1 MKITKNVLKEMIEAA
16 LTEQRKINEDI
27 DVSSLVKTLGAKGQ
41 QALKDAA
48 KAAGLPEDATAT
60 DVAKKVTDT
69 AKGLG
74 KDLKKALDA
83 VIKEKPKTSDD
94 VAKIIQ
100 GAPDTGLTPLKMGA
114 MSKMPANKSMAKG
127 TDAFVGMQ
135 TTGPNLPSRKKA
147 RKKARKR
154 KCPKLPLRIGCQG
167 SLVKEVQ
174 KLLMDLGYNL
184 GRAGADGDFGG
195 ATKRAVM
202 KYQRAE
208 GIGVDGIVGDTTY
221 GRLKSGPQAAAFRGP
236 GKPEKAKR
244 ATAAKKD
251 DRLDTPIVGGVP
263 EMSRVEAIR
272 ATRDEMV
279 PVSYTKR
286 YRRPSNVRF
295 LAIKALKYLI
305 DEAGAEPGQAYSD
318 LLQVFGLSGIRYFEP
333 DLLKRTSLARTTKG
347 KKLRASA
354 KKFKTNLENV
364 LGIEIDEL

>member
-48 KAAGLPEDATAT
+48 KAVQLPKDATAT
-60 DVAKKVTDT
+60 DVAKKVTDA
-69 AKGLG
+69 AKELG
-74 KDLKKALDA
+74 KDVQQALN
-83 VIKEKPKTSDD
+83 VFIKEKPKTADEA
-94 VAKIIQ
+94 AKIMQ
-100 GAPDTGLTPLKMGA
+100 RVGPGEPLQAPDTGLTPLKIGA
-114 MSKMPANKSMAKG
+114 MSKMQSMASDADLAIKKPADKKG
-127 TDAFVGMQ
+127 V
-135 TTGPNLPSRKKA
+135 R

-236 GKPEKAKR
+236 GKPEKAKK

-305 DEAGAEPGQAYSD
+305 DKAGVEPGQAYSD